1 MVVPE
6 WTFSV
11 ELPRQSWS
19 RGQKGRFTL
28 SQLVGV
34 NQRDNE
40 VPLAHLGVV
49 TNSRRERRGASVRPW
64 WSRRLRPALALLLV
78 AIACGGGVEP
88 DPPGTRRLLFLG
100 NSLTYTNDLPAMVEA
115 LAAAA
120 ELPRLRTAA
129 VTRPGANLQD
139 LWELTDA
146 RAQVAKGGWD
156 VVVMQQG
163 PSSLPESRADLREWA
178 LRFAAPIHDAGARPA
193 LYMVWPDAAHAA
205 AFDAVSTSY
214 ALAAADVDGMLFPV
228 GEAWRAA
235 WRRDARLAL
244 YSADDFHPS
253 PAGTYLAALVIVSR
267 LSGRP
272 AAGLPARF
280 RVGGSVLEVPA
291 AQAALLQAAA
301 DEANERFGR
310 P

>member
-6 WTFSV
+6 RRFRV

-19 RGQKGRFTL
+19 HGQKGRFAVP
-28 SQLVGV
+28 QPAGV

-40 VPLAHLGVV
+40 VPLTHLRLM
-49 TNSRRERRGASVRPW
+49 TNSRRERRVASFRPW

-120 ELPRLRTAA
+120 ALPRLRTAA
-129 VTRPGANLQD
+129 VARPGANLQD

-163 PSSLPESRADLREWA
+163 PS
-178 LRFAAPIHDAGARPA
+178 
-193 LYMVWPDAAHAA
+193 
-205 AFDAVSTSY
+205 
-214 ALAAADVDGMLFPV
+214 
-228 GEAWRAA
+228 
-235 WRRDARLAL
+235 
-244 YSADDFHPS
+244 
-253 PAGTYLAALVIVSR
+253 
-267 LSGRP
+267 
-272 AAGLPARF
+272 
-280 RVGGSVLEVPA
+280 
-291 AQAALLQAAA
+291 
-301 DEANERFGR
+301 
-310 P
+310 